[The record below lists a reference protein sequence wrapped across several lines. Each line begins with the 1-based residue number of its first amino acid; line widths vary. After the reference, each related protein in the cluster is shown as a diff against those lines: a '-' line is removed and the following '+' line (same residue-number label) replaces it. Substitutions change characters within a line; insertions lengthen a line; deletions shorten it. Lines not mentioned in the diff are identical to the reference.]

1 MSHIY
6 NFYNSRF
13 TIRNSKFLSLIFLIL
28 ILCIPGFVLAEAGIA
43 SKYIGDKGIENDPD
57 VIFAENFETG
67 TLTDIGKRWTKVKN
81 IEEISFTSDI
91 PANSSGARSLQM
103 TTLGGTN
110 PYTYIYKRLSAGYD
124 QLYIR
129 YYVKY
134 ASGNKYS
141 HTSGW
146 IGGYNPP
153 LDGPD
158 PQAGSKPTGS
168 DRIQVAAE
176 PDDSDPPL
184 TDDGT
189 PRFDSYVYWMG
200 MRVSSDG
207 INYWGND
214 FINNA
219 SIKTTLDKW
228 MCVEVMVKLNNPVDS
243 KNGELVIWVDGK
255 KISHLG
261 EGFPNGKWVGNSFF
275 PDTTGSPF
283 EGFQWRNAQELKLNW
298 IWIQH
303 YVAKDLL
310 SLSNVWF
317 DDVVVAT
324 KYIGPI
330 NTLSDIPSSPT
341 GLIIK

>member
-1 MSHIY
+1 MRDNY
-6 NFYNSRF
+6 N
-13 TIRNSKFLSLIFLIL
+13 IKIGVLQKISLAIL
-28 ILCIPGFVLAEAGIA
+28 ISILAFPGFVLAEAGIA

-67 TLTDIGKRWTKVKN
+67 AITDIPNRYNRVKN
-81 IEEISFTSDI
+81 IEGMSFAPDVPSG
-91 PANSSGARSLQM
+91 SSGTRSLQM
-103 TTLGGTN
+103 TTLGGAN
-110 PYTYIYKRLSAGYD
+110 PAGYLYKRLSAGYD
-124 QLYIR
+124 QLYFR

-134 ASGNKYS
+134 TSGGTYS

-153 LDGPD
+153 LDGPN
-158 PQAGSKPTGS
+158 PQSGIKPTGS
-168 DRIQVAAE
+168 DRFLVAAE
-176 PDDSDPPL
+176 PDSADPPF

-189 PRFDSYVYWMG
+189 PRFDSYIYWMG

-219 SIKTTLDKW
+219 NIKTTLDKW

-243 KNGELVIWVDGK
+243 HNGELAIWIDGK

-261 EGFPNGKWVGNSFF
+261 EGFPNGNWVGNSFF

-283 EGFQWRNAQELKLNW
+283 EGFQWRNVQELKLNW

-303 YVAKDLL
+303 YVANALGDV
-310 SLSNVWF
+310 SRVWY

-330 NTLSDIPSSPT
+330 NTLADIPSPPT
-341 GLIIK
+341 GLKIQ